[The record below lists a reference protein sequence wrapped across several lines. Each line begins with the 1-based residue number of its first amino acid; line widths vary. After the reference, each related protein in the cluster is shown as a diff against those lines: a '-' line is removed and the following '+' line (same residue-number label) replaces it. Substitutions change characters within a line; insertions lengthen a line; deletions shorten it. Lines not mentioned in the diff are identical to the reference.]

1 MVGDG
6 CLDEEHRSTYT
17 EGCLGRCAPTESE
30 PELTVPLV
38 ASFLPSELS
47 NPARFCHAVYAA
59 ARGQGLTQEAAVLL
73 TTHMAHSTGFGKAAY
88 NYMLAG
94 VKAKGGRA
102 LCRGE
107 AADPGVN
114 YICMCSSERA
124 ADGSWVA
131 GCPEQ
136 GCDQTGRP
144 RCKYPFRAYG
154 SVAEAVAAVVANLK
168 RPKYKLS
175 WAYLVAGS
183 TQYFRQI
190 GYDGWYTGWTKDPE
204 KTYQDWLVTLA
215 RVRKYL
221 GAPPPTESVALLF
234 WVAAG
239 LGLTWWARKKGWV

>member
-1 MVGDG
+1 M
-6 CLDEEHRSTYT
+6 
-17 EGCLGRCAPTESE
+17 
-30 PELTVPLV
+30 PLV

-47 NPARFCHAVYAA
+47 DPARFCHAVYAA
-59 ARGQGLTQEAAVLL
+59 ARRQGLQQEAAVLL

-94 VKAKGGRA
+94 VKATGGAA

-107 AADPGVN
+107 KPDPGVD
-114 YICMCSSERA
+114 YICKCSSERA

-136 GCDQTGRP
+136 GCSQVGRP

-154 SVAEAVAAVVANLK
+154 SVAEGVAAVVTNLK
-168 RPKYKLS
+168 QPRYKLS

-190 GYDGWYTGWTKDPE
+190 GYDGWYTGWKKDPE
-204 KTYQDWLVTLA
+204 KTYRDWLTTLA

-221 GAPPPTESVALLF
+221 SVPPPSDAFVLL

-239 LGLTWWARKKGWV
+239 VGLAWLARKKGWV